1 MAAGISYGLKANR
14 LLEHGKI
21 AFGKLASSEATS
33 TRINNQPVIK
43 LIFSFTANDGDE
55 YEAVAKT
62 HQPGDLEDE
71 AEEPLLYDEADPY
84 YALML
89 DDLPGSTEFDPSGK
103 LVPASAWE
111 VAKALFIPMLTVIGH
126 GTYLLLQVFR

>member
-1 MAAGISYGLKANR
+1 

-21 AFGKLASSEATS
+21 GFGKLTSSEATG

-43 LIFSFTANDGDE
+43 LIFSFTAIDGDE
-55 YEAVAKT
+55 YEAIAKT
-62 HQPGDLEDE
+62 HEPTDLRDE
-71 AEEPLLYDEADPY
+71 AVEPLLYDEDDPY
-84 YALML
+84 YAVLL

-103 LVPASAWE
+103 LIPVSALDL
-111 VAKALFIPMLTVIGH
+111 VKVLFSPILTVVGH